1 MRDPSAGARVPGTDP
16 SAPVVVPP
24 AVAAPPRPRARPG
37 YSLVELFL
45 TLVIMAVAL
54 AAVTP
59 RVNRAA
65 YDADAAARVVVGTLQ
80 VAQRLAVTQQSTVV
94 VGFDT
99 ARRRMRVL
107 EDRNGNL
114 QYDPAVTDSERVT
127 WRPVDPPTA
136 VFATPP
142 SGVNGAVAA
151 ALASFTT
158 PAATTDG
165 FPSVAFRRDGAASDN
180 VEVYVRVV
188 RGALTE
194 WRAVTVARATGRVTW
209 WSRPTAGGAWKRRSL

>member
-1 MRDPSAGARVPGTDP
+1 MPSA
-16 SAPVVVPP
+16 VVT
-24 AVAAPPRPRARPG
+24 PPRRRARAG
-37 YSLVELFL
+37 YSLVELLL

-65 YDADAAARVVVGTLQ
+65 YDADAAARVIAGALQ

-99 ARRRMRVL
+99 AHARMRVL

-114 QYDPAVTDSERVT
+114 RYDPAAADSERVT
-127 WRPVDPPTA
+127 WRPVDTPA
-136 VFATPP
+136 AAFGTPP
-142 SGVNGAVAA
+142 SGVNGTVSAS
-151 ALASFTT
+151 LASFTL
-158 PAATTDG
+158 PATKTDG

-180 VEVYVRVV
+180 VEVYVRVR
-188 RGALTE
+188 RGAVVE

-209 WSRPTAGGAWKRRSL
+209 WARPAAGGAWKRRSL

>member
-1 MRDPSAGARVPGTDP
+1 M
-16 SAPVVVPP
+16 PP
-24 AVAAPPRPRARPG
+24 AAPAPPRPSPRAG
-37 YSLVELFL
+37 YTIVELIV

-54 AAVTP
+54 AAVAP

-65 YDADAAARVVVGTLQ
+65 YDADAAARVIAGALQ
-80 VAQRLAVTQQSTVV
+80 VAQRLAVTEQSTVV

-99 ARRRMRVL
+99 TRGRMRVL

-114 QYDPAVTDSERVT
+114 RYDPGVADSERVT
-127 WRPVDPPTA
+127 WRPVDTRAAAFARPPA
-136 VFATPP
+136 
-142 SGVNGAVAA
+142 GVNGAVAA
-151 ALASFTT
+151 SLASFTT

-165 FPSVAFRRDGAASDN
+165 LPSVAFRRDGAASDN

-188 RGALTE
+188 RGAVTE

-209 WSRPTAGGAWKRRSL
+209 WARSATTGAWVRRSL